1 MRRLALVTNML
12 VRNIFSFSKS
22 LFYHYNTMASKT
34 NCIIGEPVP
43 RVTRSAIKRKLS
55 SSIEQSAALSTD
67 NLSKESETLKTP
79 KKISVVKAESKDKPY
94 KKEKP
99 TEEETCDPDSGL
111 ANSKSKSRKA
121 RSEGSAHKD
130 LKGNGKLSK
139 VIKEKA
145 TKSAKTASETSVT
158 KSAVP
163 KPEMV
168 IPEIVI
174 PINKP
179 SIKREDGPSPW
190 NGTIKY
196 DNKIFL
202 GAHISA
208 AGGLENAIKNAM
220 NIGASSFALFV
231 KNQRQWVSKP
241 MEDGTVERFKAAC
254 AENNFSP
261 HLILPH
267 GSYLMNCGS
276 NDPTVLAKSR
286 ANLLDEVQ
294 RCERLGI
301 LYYNI
306 HPGSSCGKGSREEA
320 IKSISD
326 SINWVH
332 DQTPGS
338 KVSIVL
344 ENMCRQG
351 FTIGGD
357 FSDLAEIIQQVFDHS
372 RIGVCLDT
380 CHALAAGYDLATCQG
395 FDSFLEEFERVIG
408 FRYLVA
414 VHLNDSEGEVGCHR
428 DRHASIGKGK
438 IGIEGFRRIIN
449 CPRFRDIPV
458 VLETPFI
465 SDDHYKQEILLLKSL
480 AQSGTICA

>member
-1 MRRLALVTNML
+1 MF
-12 VRNIFSFSKS
+12 VRNILLSFKSVFYSKVTS
-22 LFYHYNTMASKT
+22 FTRTAIKMASKI
-34 NCIIGEPVP
+34 NVDVEEPVL
-43 RVTRSAIKRKLS
+43 RVTRGSKRKLTSPIIKHEEGETSNVAKQSHKSLHLLS
-55 SSIEQSAALSTD
+55 STKLELLQAENSGVQICEKNANSVTSHISNPTKTLKSKQTVKQMD
-67 NLSKESETLKTP
+67 KESQGNGKQE
-79 KKISVVKAESKDKPY
+79 KI
-94 KKEKP
+94 KKEKKAKAEK
-99 TEEETCDPDSGL
+99 TDTGKKV
-111 ANSKSKSRKA
+111 SKN
-121 RSEGSAHKD
+121 D
-130 LKGNGKLSK
+130 
-139 VIKEKA
+139 
-145 TKSAKTASETSVT
+145 
-158 KSAVP
+158 VP

-168 IPEIVI
+168 IPEIII
-174 PINKP
+174 PSNKP
-179 SIKREDGPSPW
+179 IIKREVGPSPW
-190 NGTIKY
+190 NGTVKY

-208 AGGLENAIKNAM
+208 AGGLENAITNSL
-220 NIGASSFALFV
+220 NIGGTSFALFL

-241 MEDGTVERFKAAC
+241 MEDVTVERFKAAC
-254 AENNFSP
+254 ATHKFLP

-276 NDPTVLAKSR
+276 SDPVILAKSR

-306 HPGSSCGKGSREEA
+306 HPGSSCGKGTREEA
-320 IKSISD
+320 IKSIAD

-332 DQTPGS
+332 DQTPDS
-338 KVSIVL
+338 KVTVVL

-351 FTIGGD
+351 NTIGGD
-357 FSDLAEIIQQVFDHS
+357 FSDLAEIIQQVFDQS

-380 CHALAAGYDLATCQG
+380 CHALAAGYDLATAHG
-395 FDSFLEEFERVIG
+395 FDSFLEEFERVVG

-414 VHLNDSEGEVGCHR
+414 VHLNDSEGELGCHR

-438 IGIEGFRRIIN
+438 IGLEGFRRIVN

-465 SDDHYKQEILLLKSL
+465 SDEHYKQEILLLKSL
-480 AQSGTICA
+480 ANSDTVCA